1 LSVNGARPRVG
12 VVVLSYNGRDLT
24 LACIESLRAVDWP
37 ETEIVVVDNH
47 SEDDSVAAIRRETP
61 EVTLIENDANL
72 GFPGGCN
79 VGIRH
84 ALEQGCDYVLLLN
97 NDTTVAS
104 DCIRRLIEA
113 AEEEGAA
120 RILCPLVYY
129 ADTPDLIWYAGSA
142 WNPARIYNGGY
153 HGRGERDV
161 GQFDGVRSTGAA
173 TGAAVLIAREVFE
186 QIGLL
191 EEALFLQAEDVEF
204 SARATATGF
213 GISVVSDAKVWH
225 HVSAASGGEFSP
237 LAAYYCVRNG
247 LHISREY
254 QRFGSARRAAY
265 EAGFVGV
272 FLAHARRSDRKLES
286 VRAVLRGW
294 RDYHRGRLGNRDA
307 GASGG
312 TAPIRELPLPLRAWA
327 ILRRLPAFRGR
338 TRVAALIARRTLDHR
353 AAYRTPQGIALRVD
367 PGDLFQVAMLMGFHE
382 PRVARLITREV
393 RPGSVAIDV
402 GHMIGYF
409 SLLMAK
415 CTGPGGAVHAF
426 DPDPRAYER
435 LVENVAR
442 NSMHWITTN
451 PLALGDRAGTARFGI
466 HERIGWS
473 STKEVKEF
481 SEWTTVPIQTLDDY
495 VAEHDLDPARISVVK
510 VDAEGGELQVLK
522 GARNTLSAGAP
533 VVVVEVIPRRP
544 GEPARELVEY
554 MRGLGYEA
562 DAPAGDVVFTRTRI
576 VTPEGRRAGAPAASR

>member
-1 LSVNGARPRVG
+1 VNGARPRVA

-24 LACIESLRAVDWP
+24 LACIESLRAGDWP

-47 SEDDSVAAIRRETP
+47 SEDDSVGAIRREAP
-61 EVTLIENDANL
+61 EVTLIENSANL

-84 ALEQGCDYVLLLN
+84 ALERGCDYLLLLN
-97 NDTTVAS
+97 NDATVAP
-104 DCIRRLIEA
+104 DCIRRLVEE
-113 AEEEGAA
+113 AEEDGAA

-129 ADTPDLIWYAGSA
+129 ANHPDRIWYAGSE
-142 WNPARIYNGGY
+142 WDPARIYNGGY
-153 HGRGERDV
+153 DGHGERDV
-161 GQFDGVRSTGAA
+161 GQFDGVRPTGVA

-186 QIGLL
+186 KIGLL
-191 EEALFLQAEDVEF
+191 DEALFLQAEDVEF
-204 SARATATGF
+204 SARATAAGF

-237 LAAYYCVRNG
+237 LAAYYCLRNG

-294 RDYHRGRLGNRDA
+294 RDYHLGRLGDRDA
-307 GASGG
+307 EANGGA
-312 TAPIRELPLPLRAWA
+312 APIRRLPLPLRAWA
-327 ILRRLPAFRGR
+327 ITRRFPAFRGR
-338 TRVAALIARRTLDHR
+338 TRVAALIARRSIDHR
-353 AAYRTPQGIALRVD
+353 VAYRTPQGIALRVD

-382 PRVARLITREV
+382 PRVARLIAREV
-393 RPGSVAIDV
+393 RPGSVALDV

-415 CTGPGGAVHAF
+415 RTGPGGAVHAF
-426 DPDPRAYER
+426 DPDLRAHER
-435 LVENVAR
+435 LAENVSR
-442 NSMHWITTN
+442 NSMPWITPN
-451 PLALGDRAGTARFGI
+451 LLALGARAGSARFGI

-495 VAEHDLDPARISVVK
+495 VAEHEIEPARVSVVK
-510 VDAEGGELQVLK
+510 IDAEGGELEVLK
-522 GARNTLSAGAP
+522 GARNTLAAGAP
-533 VVVVEVIPRRP
+533 HVVVEVIPQRP

-576 VTPEGRRAGAPAASR
+576 ATPEGRRAGAPTASR

>member
-1 LSVNGARPRVG
+1 VNGVQPRVA

-24 LACIESLRAVDWP
+24 LACIESVRAGDWP

-47 SEDDSVAAIRRETP
+47 SEDDSVAAIRREAP
-61 EVTLIENDANL
+61 EVTLIENNANL

-84 ALEQGCDYVLLLN
+84 ALERGCDYLLLLN
-97 NDTTVAS
+97 NDATVAP
-104 DCIRRLIEA
+104 DCIRRLVEA

-129 ADTPDLIWYAGSA
+129 ANHPDRIWYAGSE
-142 WNPARIYNGGY
+142 WNPARIYNVGY
-153 HGRGERDV
+153 HGQGERDV
-161 GQFDGVRSTGAA
+161 GQFDGVRLTGAA

-186 QIGLL
+186 KIGLL
-191 EEALFLQAEDVEF
+191 DGALFLKAEDVEF
-204 SARATATGF
+204 SARATAAGF
-213 GISVVSDAKVWH
+213 GISVVSDAKAWH
-225 HVSAASGGEFSP
+225 HVSVASGDEFSP
-237 LAAYYCVRNG
+237 LVAYYCLRNG

-254 QRFGSARRAAY
+254 QRFGLARRAAY

-294 RDYHRGRLGNRDA
+294 RDYHLGRLGDRHA
-307 GASGG
+307 GANGG
-312 TAPIRELPLPLRAWA
+312 AAPSRRLPLPLRVWA
-327 ILRRLPAFRGR
+327 ITRRLPTFRGR
-338 TRVAALIARRTLDHR
+338 TRVAALIARRSIDPR
-353 AAYRTPQGIALRVD
+353 VAYRTPQGIALRVD

-382 PRVARLITREV
+382 PRVARLIAREV
-393 RPGSVAIDV
+393 RPGSIALDV

-415 CTGPGGAVHAF
+415 RTGRGGAVHAF
-426 DPDPRAYER
+426 DPDPRAHER
-435 LVENVAR
+435 LAENVSR
-442 NSMHWITTN
+442 NSMPWITAN
-451 PLALGDRAGTARFGI
+451 LLALGARAGTARFGV

-481 SEWTTVPIQTLDDY
+481 SEWINVQMQTLDEY
-495 VAEHDLDPARISVVK
+495 VAEHEIDPTRISVIK
-510 VDAEGGELQVLK
+510 VDAEGGELEVLK
-522 GARNTLSAGAP
+522 GAGDTLAAGAP
-533 VVVVEVIPRRP
+533 HLVVEVIPQRP
-544 GEPARELVEY
+544 GEPARELLDY

>member
-1 LSVNGARPRVG
+1 VNGARPRVA
-12 VVVLSYNGRDLT
+12 VVVLSYSGRDLT
-24 LACIESLRAVDWP
+24 LACIESLRAGDWP
-37 ETEIVVVDNH
+37 ATEIVVVDNH
-47 SEDDSVAAIRRETP
+47 SEDDSVAAIRREAP
-61 EVTLIENDANL
+61 EVTLIENNTNL

-84 ALEQGCDYVLLLN
+84 ALERGCDYLLLLN
-97 NDTTVAS
+97 NDATVAP
-104 DCIRRLIEA
+104 DCIRRLVEA

-129 ADTPDLIWYAGSA
+129 ANHPDRIWYAGSE
-142 WNPARIYNGGY
+142 WDPARIYNGGY

-161 GQFDGVRSTGAA
+161 GQFDGVRPTGVA

-186 QIGLL
+186 KIGLL
-191 EEALFLQAEDVEF
+191 DEALFLQAEDVEF
-204 SARATATGF
+204 SARATAAGF

-225 HVSAASGGEFSP
+225 QVSAASGGEFSP
-237 LAAYYCVRNG
+237 LAAYYCLRNG

-254 QRFGSARRAAY
+254 QRFGLARRAAY

-294 RDYHRGRLGNRDA
+294 RDYHLGRLGDRHA
-307 GASGG
+307 EATGGA
-312 TAPIRELPLPLRAWA
+312 APIRRLPLFLRAWA
-327 ILRRLPAFRGR
+327 ITRRLPAFRGR
-338 TRVAALIARRTLDHR
+338 TRIAALIARRSIDPR
-353 AAYRTPQGIALRVD
+353 VAYRTPQGIALRVE

-382 PRVARLITREV
+382 PRVAGLIAREV
-393 RPGSVAIDV
+393 RPGSIALDV

-415 CTGPGGAVHAF
+415 RTGRGGAVHAF
-426 DPDPRAYER
+426 DPDPRAHER
-435 LVENVAR
+435 LAENVSR
-442 NSMHWITTN
+442 NSMPWITAN
-451 PLALGDRAGTARFGI
+451 LLALGARAGTARFGI

-481 SEWTTVPIQTLDDY
+481 SEWTSVPMQTLDEY
-495 VAEHDLDPARISVVK
+495 VAEHEIDPTRISVIK
-510 VDAEGGELQVLK
+510 VDAEGGELEVLK
-522 GARNTLSAGAP
+522 GARDTLAAGAP
-533 VVVVEVIPRRP
+533 DVVVEVIPQRP
-544 GEPARELVEY
+544 GEPAGELLDY

-576 VTPEGRRAGAPAASR
+576 VRPEGRWADAPAASR

>member
-1 LSVNGARPRVG
+1 VNGARPRVA

-24 LACIESLRAVDWP
+24 LACIESLRAGDWP

-47 SEDDSVAAIRRETP
+47 SEDDSVAAIRREAP
-61 EVTLIENDANL
+61 EVTLIENPANL

-84 ALEQGCDYVLLLN
+84 ALERGCDYVLLLN
-97 NDTTVAS
+97 NDATVAP
-104 DCIRRLIEA
+104 DCLRRLVEA
-113 AEEEGAA
+113 AEDEGAA

-129 ADTPDLIWYAGSA
+129 ANHPDRIWYAGSE
-142 WNPARIYNGGY
+142 WDPARIYNGGY

-161 GQFDGVRSTGAA
+161 GQFDGVCPTGVA

-186 QIGLL
+186 KIGLL
-191 EEALFLQAEDVEF
+191 DEALFLQAEDVEF
-204 SARATATGF
+204 SARATAAGF

-237 LAAYYCVRNG
+237 LAAYYCLRNG

-294 RDYHRGRLGNRDA
+294 RDYHLGRLGDRHAEANG
-307 GASGG
+307 GA
-312 TAPIRELPLPLRAWA
+312 APIRRLPLPLRAWA
-327 ILRRLPAFRGR
+327 ITRRLPAFRGR
-338 TRVAALIARRTLDHR
+338 TRVAALIARRSIDPWV
-353 AAYRTPQGIALRVD
+353 AYRTPQGIALRVD

-382 PRVARLITREV
+382 PRVARLIAREV
-393 RPGSVAIDV
+393 RPGSIALDV

-415 CTGPGGAVHAF
+415 RTGRGGEVHAF
-426 DPDPRAYER
+426 DPDPRAHER
-435 LVENVAR
+435 LAENVSR
-442 NSMHWITTN
+442 NSMPWITAN
-451 PLALGDRAGTARFGI
+451 LLALGARAGTARFGI

-481 SEWTTVPIQTLDDY
+481 SDWTSVPMQTLDEY
-495 VAEHDLDPARISVVK
+495 VAEHDLDPARISVIK
-510 VDAEGGELQVLK
+510 VDAEGGELEVLQ
-522 GARNTLSAGAP
+522 GARNTLAAGAP
-533 VVVVEVIPRRP
+533 HVVVEVIPHRP
-544 GEPARELVEY
+544 GERAREVLDY
-554 MRGLGYEA
+554 MRGLGYEP
-562 DAPAGDVVFTRTRI
+562 DAPAGDVVFTRSKAVTR
-576 VTPEGRRAGAPAASR
+576 EGAWAGAPAASR

>member
-1 LSVNGARPRVG
+1 MNRARPRVA
-12 VVVLSYNGRDLT
+12 VVVLSYSGRDLT
-24 LACIESLRAVDWP
+24 LACIESLRAGDWP

-47 SEDDSVAAIRRETP
+47 SEDDSVAAIRREAP
-61 EVTLIENDANL
+61 EVTLIENNANL

-84 ALEQGCDYVLLLN
+84 ALERGCDYVFLLN
-97 NDTTVAS
+97 NDATVAS
-104 DCIRRLIEA
+104 DCIRRLVEA

-129 ADTPDLIWYAGSA
+129 ANHPDRIWYAGSE
-142 WNPARIYNGGY
+142 WDPARIYNGGY

-161 GQFDGVRSTGAA
+161 GQFDGVRPTGVA

-186 QIGLL
+186 RIGLL
-191 EEALFLQAEDVEF
+191 DEALFLQAEDVEF
-204 SARATATGF
+204 SARATAAGF

-237 LAAYYCVRNG
+237 LAAYYCLRNG

-254 QRFGSARRAAY
+254 QGFGPARRAAY

-294 RDYHRGRLGNRDA
+294 RDYHLGRLGDRDA
-307 GASGG
+307 EANGGA
-312 TAPIRELPLPLRAWA
+312 APIRRLPLPLRAWA
-327 ILRRLPAFRGR
+327 ITRRLPAFRGR
-338 TRVAALIARRTLDHR
+338 TRVAALIARRSIDPR
-353 AAYRTPQGIALRVD
+353 VAYRTPQGIALRVD

-382 PRVARLITREV
+382 PRVAGLITREV
-393 RPGSVAIDV
+393 RPGSVALDV

-415 CTGPGGAVHAF
+415 RTGPGGAVHAF
-426 DPDPRAYER
+426 DPDPRAHER
-435 LVENVAR
+435 LAENVSR
-442 NSMHWITTN
+442 NSMPWITAN
-451 PLALGDRAGTARFGI
+451 LLALGSRAGTARFGI

-481 SEWTTVPIQTLDDY
+481 SEWTSVPMQTLDEY
-495 VAEHDLDPARISVVK
+495 VAEHEIDLTSISVIK
-510 VDAEGGELQVLK
+510 VDAEGGELEVLK
-522 GARNTLSAGAP
+522 GARNTLAAGAP
-533 VVVVEVIPRRP
+533 HVVVEVIPHRP

-576 VTPEGRRAGAPAASR
+576 VTPEGRRAGAPTASV